1 MPKEILPSTGSLH
14 KEMRRGSGQPWWRYH
29 SRQILVSPAPK
40 LLSLNSPLWRLQA
53 AGMVKADGAKIDSF
67 RFLGYWKPRREF
79 LCSEDLAD

>member
-53 AGMVKADGAKIDSF
+53 AGMVKAMKLTRSLLVGFYGAAVYLRRVF
-67 RFLGYWKPRREF
+67 VGNLG
-79 LCSEDLAD
+79 